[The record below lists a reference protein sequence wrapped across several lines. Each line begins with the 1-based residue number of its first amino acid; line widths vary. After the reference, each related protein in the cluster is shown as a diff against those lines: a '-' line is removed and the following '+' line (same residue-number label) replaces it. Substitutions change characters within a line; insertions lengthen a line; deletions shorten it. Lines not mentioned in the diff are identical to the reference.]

1 MAKSLATKAGQESL
15 GEASMAPFFLP
26 KPVSLGLF
34 DVLSPNKKRRA
45 GRESLYFYRKTGNLF
60 APGGSFSLPTKPP
73 LKQMRKSAL
82 VFIVQNFQHI

>member
-1 MAKSLATKAGQESL
+1 
-15 GEASMAPFFLP
+15 MAPFFLP

-60 APGGSFSLPTKPP
+60 APGGSILASDQAALKTKW
-73 LKQMRKSAL
+73 RL
-82 VFIVQNFQHI
+82 VCLLLAV